1 MYTQYFLRFTSKEEA
16 EQKLTEVG
24 YSSTN
29 PETDETYYHTP
40 PHTGDIDIIGDIYN
54 NDAVY
59 DEEGNLVTPATK
71 KEGYHLNII
80 LNIELPQELNEYL
93 VQPQLPYRV
102 FA

>member
-29 PETDETYYHTP
+29 PETEKTYYHTP

-54 NDAVY
+54 NDAVF
-59 DEEGNLVTPATK
+59 DEEGNLITPATK
-71 KEGYHLNII
+71 LDGYHLNII
-80 LNIELPQELNEYL
+80 LNVELPETLNEYL
-93 VQPQLPYRV
+93 VHPELPYRV

>member
-40 PHTGDIDIIGDIYN
+40 PHTGDIDIIGDIYS

-71 KEGYHLNII
+71 LDGYHLNII
-80 LNIELPQELNEYL
+80 LNVELPEALNEYL
-93 VQPQLPYRV
+93 VHPELPYRV

>member
-29 PETDETYYHTP
+29 PETEETYYHTP

-54 NDAVY
+54 NDAVF
-59 DEEGNLVTPATK
+59 DEEGNLITPATK
-71 KEGYHLNII
+71 LDGYHLNII
-80 LNIELPQELNEYL
+80 LNVELPQELNEYL
-93 VQPQLPYRV
+93 VHPELPYRV

>member
-1 MYTQYFLRFTSKEEA
+1 MYTQYFLKFTSQEEA

-40 PHTGDIDIIGDIYN
+40 PHTGDIDIIGDIYI

-59 DEEGNLVTPATK
+59 DEEGNLITPATK
-71 KEGYHLNII
+71 LDGYHLNII
-80 LNIELPQELNEYL
+80 LSIKLPEELNEYL
-93 VQPQLPYRV
+93 VYPQLPYRV